1 MPATWRIAAGDLGAT
16 SGRVMRADVDTAAG
30 TLALTEVHRFPTP
43 TVTDATGLHWDA
55 PRLFDLV
62 LAGLVHASA
71 TGPLDSLGLDT
82 WGVDYGLIDEAGDL
96 LGLPYHYRDTRTDG
110 VMEAVIAR
118 VGRQALYDRTGIQ
131 FLPFN
136 TLYQVVAEQ
145 RDAPERLARA
155 ATLLTMP
162 DLLHFWLTGARG
174 VEYTNAT
181 TTQMLDWR
189 TGRWAVDLLDDL
201 GVPTRVLPPIVAPGT
216 RLGVPVAACAN
227 RAPAIA
233 GVPVIAPACHDT
245 GSAVASIQSGGGVAF
260 LSSGT
265 WSLLG
270 TESATPVVSRASL
283 AHNFTN
289 EGGVAGTTRVLR
301 NITGL
306 WVLEGCLRGWRTEGQ
321 AFAVEDLL
329 AAAAQRPACRALI
342 DPDDQSFH
350 RAPDAAAVQAWCG
363 RTGQSVPESASDV
376 ARVVLDSLAL
386 AYRRGVRALEMVTGV
401 QVHTIR
407 VIGGGARNR
416 VLNQATAD
424 ATGCRVLAG
433 PVEATALG
441 NVAVQL
447 VAVGACRT
455 LADARALIA
464 TAFPPEEFTP
474 RATQVWD
481 QAAERFGNLKFDM

>member
-30 TLALTEVHRFPTP
+30 TLALAEVHRFPTP
-43 TVTDATGLHWDA
+43 TVTDGTRLHWDA
-55 PRLFDLV
+55 PRLLDEV
-62 LAGLVHASA
+62 LAGLTRASA
-71 TGPLDSLGLDT
+71 HGRLDSLGLDT
-82 WGVDYGLIDEAGDL
+82 WGVDYGLVDETGDL
-96 LGLPYHYRDTRTDG
+96 LGLPFHYRDARTDG
-110 VMEAVIAR
+110 VMADVLAR
-118 VGRQALYDRTGIQ
+118 LGRERLYDRTGIQ

-136 TLYQVVAEQ
+136 TLYQLVAEH
-145 RDAPERLARA
+145 RDAPDRLARA

-162 DLLHFWLTGARG
+162 DLLHFWLTGTRG
-174 VEYTNAT
+174 VEFTNAT

-189 TGRWAVDLLDDL
+189 TGGWATDVLDELDL
-201 GVPTRVLPPIVAPGT
+201 PTHVLPAIVAPGT
-216 RLGVPVAACAN
+216 QLGLPTAATVA
-227 RAPAIA
+227 RAPALA
-233 GVPVIAPACHDT
+233 GVPVVAPACHDT
-245 GSAVASIQSGGGVAF
+245 GSAVASIQSGAGVAF

-270 TESATPVVSRASL
+270 TESPTPVVSRASL

-306 WVLEGCLRGWRTEGQ
+306 WILEGCLRGWRDDGQ
-321 AFAVEDLL
+321 AFAVDQLL

-342 DPDDQSFH
+342 DPDDAAFH
-350 RAPDAAAVQAWCG
+350 RAPDAAAVQAWCA
-363 RTGQSVPESASDV
+363 RTGQPVPESASDV

-386 AYRRGVRALEMVTGV
+386 ACRRVVRALELVTGV
-401 QVHTIR
+401 PVHTIR
-407 VIGGGARNR
+407 IIGGGARNR
-416 VLNQATAD
+416 LLNQATAD

-447 VAVGACRT
+447 VTLGACRT
-455 LADARALIA
+455 LADARALVA
-464 TAFPPEEFTP
+464 SAFPPEEFAP

-481 QAAERFGNLKFDM
+481 QAAERFGNLKLET